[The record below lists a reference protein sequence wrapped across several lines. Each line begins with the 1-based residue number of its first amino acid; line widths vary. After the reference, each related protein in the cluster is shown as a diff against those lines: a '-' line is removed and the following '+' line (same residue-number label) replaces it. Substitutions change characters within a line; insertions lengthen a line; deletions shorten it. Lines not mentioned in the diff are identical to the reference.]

1 MSISI
6 HVNIFQSVLSV
17 CLNFAALQHVVT
29 IHFIYLKPN
38 KLTLTDFNHCRPY
51 LSHFPLVA
59 DNAPKR
65 ALMPLFFRYISK
77 NNKGIRAR
85 LVVLLAIK
93 GNLINKGCN
102 ANAVRK
108 MMLYNAEL
116 SGLGK

>member
-1 MSISI
+1 
-6 HVNIFQSVLSV
+6 
-17 CLNFAALQHVVT
+17 
-29 IHFIYLKPN
+29 
-38 KLTLTDFNHCRPY
+38 
-51 LSHFPLVA
+51 
-59 DNAPKR
+59 
-65 ALMPLFFRYISK
+65 MPLFFRYISK